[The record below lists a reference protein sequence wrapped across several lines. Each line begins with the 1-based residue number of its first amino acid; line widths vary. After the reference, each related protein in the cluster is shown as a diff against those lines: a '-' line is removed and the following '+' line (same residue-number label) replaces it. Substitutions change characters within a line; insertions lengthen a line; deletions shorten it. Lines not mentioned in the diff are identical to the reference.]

1 MDIQYHKGS
10 QSDPVL
16 LGQFAT
22 DQRDDVIDLI
32 VTLIQVVLKG
42 LEKKNKVLFPD
53 MIRIGMNKICCQS
66 ILFMHI
72 NVILSYIDIY
82 PFI

>member
-42 LEKKNKVLFPD
+42 LEKKKKVLFSD
-53 MIRIGMNKICCQS
+53 MIKLCCQS

-82 PFI
+82 PYI